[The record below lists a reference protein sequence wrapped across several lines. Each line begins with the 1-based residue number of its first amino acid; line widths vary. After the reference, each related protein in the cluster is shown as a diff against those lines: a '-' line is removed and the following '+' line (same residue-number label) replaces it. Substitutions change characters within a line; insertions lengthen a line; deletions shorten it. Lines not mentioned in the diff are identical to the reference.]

1 MRNGDKKTGETV
13 TLVAVTKN
21 HPADVVLAS
30 RALGISDVGENRV
43 QEAKQKKTVVPS
55 GQRWHLLGHLQTNKV
70 KQAVEIF
77 DIIESVD
84 SEKILAAI
92 DKAAEQQG
100 KVQEVLLQLN
110 IAEEEQKSGFD
121 KESYEA
127 ILPELRNFKNVRV
140 RGIMVIAQKAE
151 DVEET
156 RPVFRKGYEKFCEL
170 REYLGESHIDILSM
184 GMTHDYWIAV
194 EEGANSVRIG
204 TALFGERDYGRYN
217 SRGHD
222 VKMKI
227 VEKICD
233 TLGLYKEVEEDVVE
247 QEEALPDPK
256 RNFVR
261 SSEQPR
267 EEKSPFFSKKQAGE
281 DGKLISLPLAQ
292 KQVKVIVLEPTGFD
306 DSQKVA
312 DHLRTNQPVVVN
324 FETTDGEVMKRMTDF
339 ISGTVYA
346 LNGSMKKIGRNIL
359 VCAPQNVDIDAG
371 RTVYNEKGEAP
382 WEK

>member
-1 MRNGDKKTGETV
+1 MFSENVEIVRTKINNALAMRNGDKKTGETV

-30 RALGISDVGENRV
+30 MALGISDVGENRV

-170 REYLGESHIDILSM
+170 REYLGEAHIDILSM
-184 GMTHDYWIAV
+184 GTTHDYWIAV

-204 TALFGERDYGRYN
+204 TALFGERDYGR
-217 SRGHD
+217 
-222 VKMKI
+222 
-227 VEKICD
+227 
-233 TLGLYKEVEEDVVE
+233 
-247 QEEALPDPK
+247 
-256 RNFVR
+256 
-261 SSEQPR
+261 
-267 EEKSPFFSKKQAGE
+267 
-281 DGKLISLPLAQ
+281 
-292 KQVKVIVLEPTGFD
+292 
-306 DSQKVA
+306 
-312 DHLRTNQPVVVN
+312 
-324 FETTDGEVMKRMTDF
+324 
-339 ISGTVYA
+339 
-346 LNGSMKKIGRNIL
+346 
-359 VCAPQNVDIDAG
+359 
-371 RTVYNEKGEAP
+371 
-382 WEK
+382 